1 MIVDAHAHIFPSV
14 NGLNGAGPTRGQ
26 GLGRI
31 TIGSRPPQ
39 QLLPPLSTHLEH
51 TPEMLI
57 AHMDWLGVDKAV
69 LLQGPFYGEC
79 NAYVAAAATRYPDRL
94 IAAAYF
100 DPWAED
106 SRQTFEQ
113 TLSDPVFRAV
123 KLECSVGTGLFGL
136 HPAASLDAPE
146 LAWLWEALERRGR
159 VLTLD
164 LGAIGSRSYQTAAVR
179 AIAEAHPTLRVVVA
193 HLGQPNP
200 ALDTDERLRGMW
212 QEQLELG
219 RLPNLWF
226 DCAALPAY
234 TYPTAGAGVAAE
246 GFPFAS
252 VARYL
257 VQAVDRLGPAKIMW
271 GTDLPSL
278 FAYAT
283 YRQLLDFARRP
294 LAGLPPADLD
304 LILGGNALSVYGL

>member
-1 MIVDAHAHIFPSV
+1 MIIDAHAHIFPSV
-14 NGLNGAGPTRGQ
+14 NGLNGAGPTRGR

-31 TIGSRPPQ
+31 TIGAQPPQ

-79 NAYVAAAATRYPDRL
+79 NAYVAAAAARYPDRL

-123 KLECSVGTGLFGL
+123 KLECSVATGLFGI
-136 HPAASLDAPE
+136 HPQASLAAPE
-146 LAWLWEALERRGR
+146 LAWLWDELERRGQ

-179 AIAEAHPTLRVVVA
+179 AIAEAHPNLRVVVA
-193 HLGQPNP
+193 HLGQPRPEIDN
-200 ALDTDERLRGMW
+200 DERQRRLW

-234 TYPTAGAGVAAE
+234 GAAE
-246 GFPFAS
+246 GFPFAG

-257 VQAVDRLGPAKIMW
+257 VQAVDRLGPAKILW

-278 FAYAT
+278 FAHAT
-283 YRQLLDFARRP
+283 YRQLLDFARQP

-304 LILGGNALSVYGL
+304 LILGGNAEFVYERK

>member
-1 MIVDAHAHIFPSV
+1 MIIDAHAHIFPEV
-14 NGLNGAGPTRGQ
+14 NGLNIDGPTRG
-26 GLGRI
+26 LGYGRLG
-31 TIGSRPPQ
+31 IGARSWQ
-39 QLLPPLSTHLEH
+39 ALPPLNAQVEH

-57 AHMDWLGVDKAV
+57 THMDWLGVDKAV

-79 NAYVAAAATRYPDRL
+79 NDYVARAASRYPGRL

-106 SRQTFEQ
+106 CRVTFDR
-113 TLSDPVFRAV
+113 TLANPVFRAV
-123 KLECSVGTGLFGL
+123 KLECSVATGLFGL
-136 HPAASLDAPE
+136 HPAASLDALRLE
-146 LAWLWEALERRGR
+146 WLWAELERRHL

-164 LGAIGSRSYQTAAVR
+164 LGAIGSRSYQTVAVR
-179 AIAEAHPTLRVVVA
+179 KIAVAHPALRVVIA

-200 ALDTDERLRGMW
+200 SLELDQAKRTLW
-212 QEQLELG
+212 QEQIELG
-219 RLPNLWF
+219 RLPNVWF
-226 DCAALPAY
+226 DCAALPSY
-234 TYPTAGAGVAAE
+234 AAEE

-257 VQAVDRLGPAKIMW
+257 LQAVDRIGPDKILW
-271 GTDLPSL
+271 GTDVPSL
-278 FAYAT
+278 FAHAT

-304 LILGGNALSVYGL
+304 LILGGNAQHVYGE

>member
-1 MIVDAHAHIFPSV
+1 MIIDAHAHIFPSV
-14 NGLNGAGPTRGQ
+14 NGLNGAGPTQ
-26 GLGRI
+26 GLGYGRI
-31 TIGSRPPQ
+31 RLGLREQ
-39 QLLPPLSTHLEH
+39 QLLPPLSVQLEH

-57 AHMDWLGVDKAV
+57 THMDWLGVDRAV

-79 NAYVAAAATRYPDRL
+79 NDYVAEAARRYPSRL

-100 DPWAED
+100 DPWAPD
-106 SRQTFEQ
+106 SRQTFER
-113 TLSDPVFRAV
+113 TLAQPVFRAV
-123 KLECSVGTGLFGL
+123 KLECSVATGLFGF
-136 HPAASLDAPE
+136 HPQASLDAPE
-146 LAWLWEALERRGR
+146 LGWLWDELERRRR

-179 AIAEAHPTLRVVVA
+179 AIAEAHPALRVVIA
-193 HLGQPNP
+193 HLGQPRP
-200 ALDTDERLRGMW
+200 PLEDDQTQREAW
-212 QEQLELG
+212 QAQIELG

-226 DCAALPAY
+226 DCAALPSYA
-234 TYPTAGAGVAAE
+234 AAE

-257 VQAVDRLGPAKIMW
+257 QQAIDRIGPAKIMW

-278 FAYAT
+278 FAHAT

-294 LAGLPPADLD
+294 LAGLPPADLE
-304 LILGGNALSVYGL
+304 LVLGGNAQHVYGED

>member
-1 MIVDAHAHIFPSV
+1 MIIDAHAHIFPSV
-14 NGLNGAGPTRGQ
+14 NGLNGAGPTLGR

-31 TIGSRPPQ
+31 TIGGRPPQ

-79 NAYVAAAATRYPDRL
+79 NAYVAAAAARYPERL

-106 SRQTFEQ
+106 IRTTFEQ

-123 KLECSVGTGLFGL
+123 KLECSVATGLFGI
-136 HPAASLDAPE
+136 HPQASLDEPE
-146 LAWLWEALERRGR
+146 LAWLWDELEQRGR

-179 AIAEAHPTLRVVVA
+179 AIAETHPVLRVVVA
-193 HLGQPNP
+193 HLGQPRP
-200 ALDTDERLRGMW
+200 EIDTDERQRALW

-234 TYPTAGAGVAAE
+234 AYPTAGAGSAAE

-257 VQAVDRLGPAKIMW
+257 VQAVDRIGPTKIMW

-278 FAYAT
+278 FAHAT

-294 LAGLPPADLD
+294 LSGLPPADLD
-304 LILGGNALSVYGL
+304 LILGGNALSVYGR

>member
-1 MIVDAHAHIFPSV
+1 MIIDAHAHIFPAV
-14 NGLNGAGPTRGQ
+14 TGQNIDGPTRG
-26 GLGRI
+26 LGYGRMG
-31 TIGSRPPQ
+31 IGARSWQ
-39 QLLPPLSTHLEH
+39 AMPPLNPQTEH

-79 NAYVAAAATRYPDRL
+79 NDYVAQAAARYPGRL
-94 IAAAYF
+94 IAAAFF
-100 DPWAED
+100 DPWAEG
-106 SRQTFEQ
+106 SRQFFDD
-113 TLSDPVFRAV
+113 TLANPIFRAV
-123 KLECSVGTGLFGL
+123 KLECSVATGLFGL
-136 HPAASLDAPE
+136 HAAASLDAPE
-146 LAWLWEALERRGR
+146 LGWLWDELERRGR

-179 AIAEAHPTLRVVVA
+179 KIAAAHPSLRVVIA

-200 ALDTDERLRGMW
+200 SLETDQQKRTLW
-212 QEQLELG
+212 QQQIELG
-219 RLPNLWF
+219 RLPNVWF
-226 DCAALPAY
+226 DCAALPSYA
-234 TYPTAGAGVAAE
+234 AAE

-257 VQAVDRLGPAKIMW
+257 LQAVDRIGPDKILW

-278 FAYAT
+278 FAHAT

-294 LAGLPPADLD
+294 LAGLAPADLD
-304 LILGGNALSVYGL
+304 LILGGNAQHVYGE

>member
-1 MIVDAHAHIFPSV
+1 MIIDAHAHIFPTV
-14 NGLNGAGPTRGQ
+14 NGLNGAGPTLGR

-31 TIGSRPPQ
+31 TIGDRPPQ

-79 NAYVAAAATRYPDRL
+79 NAYVAAAAARYPERL

-106 SRQTFEQ
+106 SRPTFEQ

-123 KLECSVGTGLFGL
+123 KLECSVATGLFGI
-136 HPAASLDAPE
+136 HPQARLDAPE
-146 LAWLWEALERRGR
+146 LAWLWDELEQRGR

-164 LGAIGSRSYQTAAVR
+164 LGGIGSRSYQTAAVR
-179 AIAEAHPTLRVVVA
+179 AIAEAHPNLRVVVA
-193 HLGQPNP
+193 HLGQPRP
-200 ALDTDERLRGMW
+200 EIDTDERQRALW
-212 QEQLELG
+212 QAQLELG

-234 TYPTAGAGVAAE
+234 TDPAAAAAE

-257 VQAVDRLGPAKIMW
+257 AQAVDRLGPAKIMW

-278 FAYAT
+278 FAHAT

-304 LILGGNALSVYGL
+304 LILGGNALSVYVL